1 LEEPPTPVT
10 KPKNLKSG
18 GLSYSYFEGEWD
30 SLPDFKRL
38 KRIKSGIADKSFNFS
53 KLPAKN
59 NFALLFEGM
68 LEIKEEGYYL
78 LGVASD
84 DGGKLYLKDKLI
96 INNDGLHDAENPHS
110 FLIPLKKGF
119 YPVRLEYF
127 QKGGGSDL
135 KLKYVVPGDNKP
147 IDIPA
152 EALYSAQQ

>member
-1 LEEPPTPVT
+1 
-10 KPKNLKSG
+10 
-18 GLSYSYFEGEWD
+18 
-30 SLPDFKRL
+30 
-38 KRIKSGIADKSFNFS
+38 
-53 KLPAKN
+53 
-59 NFALLFEGM
+59 M